1 MEWEVTWQFVNDL
14 TLMEWTLTWP
24 NLKRMEW
31 NLTWQVV
38 NDLNI
43 DGMEVRFLV

>member
-24 NLKRMEW
+24 KLKM
-31 NLTWQVV
+31 
-38 NDLNI
+38 
-43 DGMEVRFLV
+43 DGMEFDLAIYH